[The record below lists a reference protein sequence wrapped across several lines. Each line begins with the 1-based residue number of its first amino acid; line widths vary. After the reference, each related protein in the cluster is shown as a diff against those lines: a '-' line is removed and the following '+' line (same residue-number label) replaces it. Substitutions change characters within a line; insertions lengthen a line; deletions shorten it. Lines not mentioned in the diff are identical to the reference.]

1 MTQWG
6 LPATSVFLHF
16 SLFINGNPATH
27 PISHLGAEAC
37 CYLFLT
43 FLKKVILWIYILLS
57 IDSISFQDCI
67 SPFVF
72 TLFICMQLKPAQI

>member
-43 FLKKVILWIYILLS
+43 FFLKSYFMDLYLIIN
-57 IDSISFQDCI
+57 
-67 SPFVF
+67 
-72 TLFICMQLKPAQI
+72 

>member
-43 FLKKVILWIYILLS
+43 FKKSYFMDLYLIIN
-57 IDSISFQDCI
+57 
-67 SPFVF
+67 
-72 TLFICMQLKPAQI
+72 

>member
-43 FLKKVILWIYILLS
+43 FKKKLFYGFISYYQLIQYHFKIAFRLS
-57 IDSISFQDCI
+57 SSRCL
-67 SPFVF
+67 SA
-72 TLFICMQLKPAQI
+72 CS